1 MPSRRTLPPPP
12 PPPYLRTWPDR
23 QALLTD
29 RGLALQELHRRQLG
43 VHRLLFLWL
52 CGAAAV
58 IGWALLM
65 QPVKLI
71 EEKDATGII
80 LGPVLAVL
88 GLAALAPAVVGVVL
102 GIRRDRRIREIAD
115 AWLALDRDPASDARL
130 RSPGLSLLWLLTSLA
145 VCALGLWASFAS
157 AAYAKPGRETYA
169 DVALG
174 MGTGL
179 ILWLTGLLGAI
190 KALGH
195 YRWAL
200 RKLRPATTSAP
211 APTAGGTPH

>member
-1 MPSRRTLPPPP
+1 MPSRTLPPPP

-29 RGLALQELHRRQLG
+29 RGLALHELRRRHLG

-52 CGAAAV
+52 CAAAAV

-65 QPVKLI
+65 QPIKLI
-71 EEKDATGII
+71 EDDDATGII

-88 GLAALAPAVVGVVL
+88 GLAALAPAVVGVVFS
-102 GIRRDRRIREIAD
+102 IRRDRRIRELAD
-115 AWLALDRDPASDARL
+115 AWVTLDRHPASDARL
-130 RSPGLSLLWLLTSLA
+130 RAPGLSLLWILSSLA
-145 VCALGLWASFAS
+145 VCALGLWVSFAS
-157 AAYAKPGRETYA
+157 AAYAEPGRQTYA
-169 DVALG
+169 DVVLG
-174 MGTGL
+174 MGAGL
-179 ILWLTGLLGAI
+179 ILWLTGLLGAA

-200 RKLRPATTSAP
+200 RRLGAAP
-211 APTAGGTPH
+211 APTPAPTRGGIPH

>member
-1 MPSRRTLPPPP
+1 MPSRTLPPPP
-12 PPPYLRTWPDR
+12 PPAHLRTWPDR
-23 QALLTD
+23 RTLLTD
-29 RGLALQELHRRQLG
+29 RGMALHELRRRHLG

-52 CGAAAV
+52 CGLGAV

-65 QPVKLI
+65 QPIKLI
-71 EEKDATGII
+71 EEQDATGLI

-88 GLAALAPAVVGVVL
+88 GLAALAPSVVGVVL
-102 GIRRDRRIREIAD
+102 SLRRDRRIRALTD

-130 RSPGLSLLWLLTSLA
+130 RSPGLSLLWLLSSLA

-157 AAYAKPGRETYA
+157 AAYAEPGRETYA

-179 ILWLTGLLGAI
+179 LLWLTGLLGAA
-190 KALGH
+190 KALTH

-200 RKLRPATTSAP
+200 RALTPLP
-211 APTAGGTPH
+211 APGDTRRAGST